1 MQSRTAVVIL
11 NWNGRHFLE
20 KFLPDVIRFSAED
33 AEIIVADNASSDDS
47 ITVLKQNFP
56 SVHIIE
62 NKTNEGFTGGYNSA
76 LKKVSAEY
84 YVLLN
89 SDVEVTVNWLKP
101 LVSLMDANPNIG
113 ACQPKILSYKERDK
127 FEYAGAGGGFI
138 DKNGYPFC
146 RGRIFNSLETD
157 HGQYND
163 ERAVFWA
170 TGACMVVRSSVYH
183 ELGGLDENFFA
194 HMEEIDL
201 CWRMQ
206 RSGYQVYY
214 CGKST
219 IYHVGGGTLPKN
231 NPRKTYLNFRNNLL
245 LVYKN
250 AQPREFRVIYR
261 FRQILDAIAA
271 CKFLITNGYADFKA
285 VFDAHR
291 DFRSMR
297 KLYDPAN
304 GKHFSVRAYS
314 FIYKGNI
321 VREFYIRGR
330 KTFASLKKWRPL
342 K

>member
-1 MQSRTAVVIL
+1 MQARTAVVIL

-20 KFLPDVIRFSAED
+20 KFLPNVIRYSHED

-47 ITVLKQNFP
+47 VEFLRKNHP
-56 SVHIIE
+56 SVRIIL
-62 NKTNEGFTGGYNSA
+62 NKSNEGFTGGYNRA
-76 LKKVSAEY
+76 LEQVEAEY

-89 SDVEVTVNWLKP
+89 SDVEVTQDWLKP
-101 LVSLMDANPNIG
+101 LIALFDRDPKIG
-113 ACQPKILSYKERDK
+113 ACQPKILSYHERKK

-146 RGRIFNSLETD
+146 RGRIFSYLEED
-157 HGQYND
+157 EHQFDD
-163 ERAVFWA
+163 ERPVFWA
-170 TGACMVVRSSVYH
+170 TGACMFVRASVYH
-183 ELGGLDENFFA
+183 ELQGLDENFFA

-206 RSGYQVYY
+206 RAGYKVFY

-219 IYHVGGGTLPKN
+219 VYHVGGGTLPKN

-250 AQPREFRVIYR
+250 AQPEEFRVIYI

-291 DFRSMR
+291 DFRKMR
-297 KLYDPAN
+297 NLYDPAN

-314 FIYKGNI
+314 FIYKRNI
-321 VREFYIRGR
+321 VWEFYARGR
-330 KTFASLKKWRPL
+330 KKFSQLKKWRSI